1 MATRLRKLH
10 QDDVR
15 SKIQTSQLINRLQ
28 DHALG
33 KIELEPS
40 QIKSIEVLIRKT
52 LPDLSAVALA
62 SDPNDLTDFSSAAR
76 SELEELFGPTPHEI
90 ITVEAESGE

>member
-1 MATRLRKLH
+1 MAARLRTTH
-10 QDDVR
+10 QADVR
-15 SKIQTSQLINRLQ
+15 AKIQTSQLINRLQ

-52 LPDLSAVALA
+52 LPDLSSVQL
-62 SDPNDLTDFSSAAR
+62 SGDPDGSPIDYRTR
-76 SELEELFGPTPHEI
+76 
-90 ITVEAESGE
+90 VEAEIAEILTPHLIEVKHGE